1 MIYFISSFS
10 LRSCPLSF
18 LLLPLSLSLSQLL
31 PLISPPPPSLSHFIY
46 TLNST
51 ICIPITISAAE
62 PSFFQRWYSDG
73 AVDSMQ
79 VCQFLSPSHLSLFYP
94 PLCLLTCHSSSFCFC
109 PLSFFLSLSF
119 SYTFSSPLLSLSLAS
134 LFPLIEFPFS
144 SLQPSLQN
152 VKVIR

>member
-94 PLCLLTCHSSSFCFC
+94 PLCLLTSHPSSFSVSALYLFPVSLSRISYRLISSLSVSLSR
-109 PLSFFLSLSF
+109 PLSLPPPISF
-119 SYTFSSPLLSLSLAS
+119 D
-134 LFPLIEFPFS
+134 
-144 SLQPSLQN
+144 
-152 VKVIR
+152 